1 MIIVEGIDGTGK
13 TTLVEHLKKYHN
25 FNDVSYKYKSSEGF
39 AKKYFS
45 INLNTVENGISDR
58 SFISEVA
65 KGDIVRGICRLS
77 DEDYNSLLNY
87 YSSFGTIV
95 IYLKADKDILLQ
107 RRKDDLKDFEMITN
121 LYDDI
126 NNRYDEVMEIAKK
139 YLPVYEFSTN
149 STTVDDIINE
159 LQDLNIL

>member
-13 TTLVEHLKKYHN
+13 TTLVEHLKKHHN

-45 INLNTVENGISDR
+45 INLNTVKNGISDR

-107 RRKDDLKDFEMITN
+107 RRKNDLEDFKMIT
-121 LYDDI
+121 
-126 NNRYDEVMEIAKK
+126 NRYDEVMEIARK

-159 LQDLNIL
+159 LQNLNVL

>member
-13 TTLVEHLKKYHN
+13 TTLVEHLKKHHN
-25 FNDVSYKYKSSEGF
+25 LNDVSYKYKSSEGF

-45 INLNTVENGISDR
+45 INLNTVKNGISDR

-107 RRKDDLKDFEMITN
+107 RRKDDLEDFKMITN

-126 NNRYDEVMEIAKK
+126 NNRYDEVMEIARK

-159 LQDLNIL
+159 LQNLNVL